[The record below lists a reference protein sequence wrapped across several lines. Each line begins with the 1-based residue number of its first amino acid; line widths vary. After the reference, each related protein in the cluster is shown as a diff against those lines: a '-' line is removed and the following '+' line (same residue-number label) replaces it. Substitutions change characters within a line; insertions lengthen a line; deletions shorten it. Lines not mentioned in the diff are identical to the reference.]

1 MLSVEKGS
9 FSMKNEFIGPDFSE
23 LSIQEFRATAF
34 EYLLK
39 TDKGI
44 RPFETE
50 IWKPNDYW
58 TEFEITSVGPELK
71 DYQTYPELFILSP
84 DFSCT

>member
-1 MLSVEKGS
+1 MLSVEKGA
-9 FSMKNEFIGPDFSE
+9 FSMKNEFIDPDFPE
-23 LSIQEFRATAF
+23 LPIQGFRETAF
-34 EYLLK
+34 EYVLK
-39 TDKGI
+39 PDKGI

>member
-1 MLSVEKGS
+1 
-9 FSMKNEFIGPDFSE
+9 MKNEFIGPDFPE
-23 LSIQEFRATAF
+23 LPIQRFRATAF
-34 EYLLK
+34 EYILK
-39 TDKGI
+39 MDKGI

>member
-1 MLSVEKGS
+1 MLSAVKGT
-9 FSMKNEFIGPDFSE
+9 FSIKNDIFGQHPVKLPVKLERFW
-23 LSIQEFRATAF
+23 
-34 EYLLK
+34 YVLK

-84 DFSCT
+84 DFTCT